1 MTAQIA
7 KQNITEWRKY
17 TWADR
22 AALKLCC
29 GAEMGREGL
38 RRNQASHCWA
48 AGQEHEGE
56 IEPVMLADWKTC
68 GKSGQVEKPSVIA
81 FPSWWLH
88 FSAMLLQ
95 MGAQPPFLGVPVHFF
110 QQRSLQVQASGVWNA
125 MPLGD
130 TLQDMFSVPL
140 VHQNQ
145 NQKCSSIK
153 EYIYINTSI
162 YLIVIFI
169 LAGWHLFVFASFDL

>member
-22 AALKLCC
+22 AALKLSC

-56 IEPVMLADWKTC
+56 IEPVMSAD
-68 GKSGQVEKPSVIA
+68 
-81 FPSWWLH
+81 
-88 FSAMLLQ
+88 
-95 MGAQPPFLGVPVHFF
+95 
-110 QQRSLQVQASGVWNA
+110 
-125 MPLGD
+125 
-130 TLQDMFSVPL
+130 
-140 VHQNQ
+140 
-145 NQKCSSIK
+145 
-153 EYIYINTSI
+153 
-162 YLIVIFI
+162 
-169 LAGWHLFVFASFDL
+169 